1 MSNDW
6 IRVHS
11 EVDRAFENGTVFD
24 ASREQLSRWLENLC
38 TGSVPNPDVQHREI
52 IRGITINHIQM
63 TRLIADLNQA
73 HIKET
78 YFDKKRIIEVRS
90 RQKLELPVAEDI
102 ETFYRNRPSGSD
114 PDNLITIVEESSID
128 KELVDTHL
136 GSLLSV
142 SKRGTK
148 W

>member
-24 ASREQLSRWLENLC
+24 ASQEQLSRWLENLC

-63 TRLIADLNQA
+63 TRLIADLN
-73 HIKET
+73 
-78 YFDKKRIIEVRS
+78 R
-90 RQKLELPVAEDI
+90 
-102 ETFYRNRPSGSD
+102 RNTWLAVVIG
-114 PDNLITIVEESSID
+114 LITFF
-128 KELVDTHL
+128 
-136 GSLLSV
+136 SLAASV
-142 SKRGTK
+142 MQAVAAWHILHTPITQEPKSVLIRFEQNSYAQSEFERY
-148 W
+148 

>member
-24 ASREQLSRWLENLC
+24 ASQEQLSRWLENLC

-63 TRLIADLNQA
+63 TRLIADLN
-73 HIKET
+73 
-78 YFDKKRIIEVRS
+78 R
-90 RQKLELPVAEDI
+90 
-102 ETFYRNRPSGSD
+102 RNTWLAVVIG
-114 PDNLITIVEESSID
+114 LITFF
-128 KELVDTHL
+128 
-136 GSLLSV
+136 SLRCICHAGGCCL
-142 SKRGTK
+142 
-148 W
+148 